1 MTISLYPPIAGTTS
15 SVSNAPWY
23 MQVSRGQVSGCSVVN
38 IFGYNAAVTTTA
50 CLIWELANVP
60 TQYVYPTAAV
70 QLSIVSSSA
79 SDTSAKSVL
88 ISGLDSGY
96 NQISETK
103 TLNGTS
109 AVTTVN
115 SYLRVNSIIMTNA
128 SNTGDIT
135 VTSSSPSA
143 GNVVAKINAGVGRNQ
158 AALYS
163 VPIGYTFYGTRYTGF
178 GSEAGGATSYA
189 VWLAKTSN
197 AVTGQSYTIAQS
209 PYANTYLIQRVAP
222 FVHAAQTDI
231 QWQGYTGSGTHPL
244 AVNVEGILISNTAF

>member
-1 MTISLYPPIAGTTS
+1 MTITVYPPTAGTTS

-23 MQVSRGQVSGCSVVN
+23 MQVSRGLVPGCTLVN
-38 IFGYNAAVTTTA
+38 VFGYNLAATTTP

-70 QLSIVSSSA
+70 ALSIVSSSA
-79 SDTSAKSVL
+79 SDTSAKSIL
-88 ISGLDSGY
+88 ISGLDSSY

-143 GNVVAKINAGVGRNQ
+143 GNVVAKILAGVGRNQ

-163 VPIGYTFYGTRYTGF
+163 VPVGYTFYGTRYTGF
-178 GSEAGGATSYA
+178 SSEAGGDTTYS

-197 AVTGQSYTIAQS
+197 AVTGQSFTIAQS
-209 PYANTYLIQRVAP
+209 PFANSYLIQRVAP

-231 QWQGYTGSGTHPL
+231 QWQSYTGSGTHPL
-244 AVNVEGILISNTAF
+244 AINVEGILISNTAS